1 MGYIKTCT
9 EFLVLLIFFSALF
22 IGVELLCVINDACYA
37 TMVRP

>member
-1 MGYIKTCT
+1 MGYLKAFT

-22 IGVELLCVINDACYA
+22 IGVEIICVANDACYA